1 VTEQDGRAIS
11 FVVTLDNLMAAG
23 RLYQGRIRALSAA
36 VEGVMMLSG
45 VLLVFLGNSTGLFLV
60 FIGAAFFVIDR
71 TSVLV
76 RMQTKRQAR
85 SVLGTSRDCV
95 ISTAGLWFRTVTS
108 TGEAA
113 WSSMTE
119 IRDNAETV
127 LFFRDRILLYYIPA
141 SAFDSP
147 EDKMQVV
154 RDCRRR
160 IELAAHSPE
169 KRASSSLL

>member
-1 VTEQDGRAIS
+1 VTEQDGRALS

-36 VEGVMMLSG
+36 LEGVMMLSG
-45 VLLVFLGNSTGLFLV
+45 VLLVFLGNSTGLVIAFA
-60 FIGAAFFVIDR
+60 GAAFFVIDR
-71 TSVLV
+71 TSFLV

-95 ISTAGLWFRTVTS
+95 ISTTGLWYRTVTS

-119 IRDNAETV
+119 IRDNADTV
-127 LFFRDRILLYYIPA
+127 LFLRDRILLYYIPA

-154 RDCRRR
+154 EDCRRR
-160 IELAAHSPE
+160 IELAARPPE
-169 KRASSSLL
+169 ERASSPLP